1 MEIHNTILRK
11 IKEDI
16 NELLNNTI
24 YPSISELITIKL
36 KEEYGKFIENNND
49 KIKNNIKLTSI
60 YSDNI
65 CAYF

>member
-36 KEEYGKFIENNND
+36 KEEYSKFIENTND